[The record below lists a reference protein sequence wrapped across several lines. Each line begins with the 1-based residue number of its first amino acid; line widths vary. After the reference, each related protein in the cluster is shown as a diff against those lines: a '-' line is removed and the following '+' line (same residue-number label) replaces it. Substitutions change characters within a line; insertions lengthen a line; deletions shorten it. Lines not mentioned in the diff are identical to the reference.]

1 MTEEEPVNWQ
11 NCSEGKLNSGDTA
24 FMIFATTMVMMQ
36 TPATG
41 IA

>member
-1 MTEEEPVNWQ
+1 MTDDQPWAT
-11 NCSEGKLNSGDTA
+11 CIDGKLNTGDTA